1 LCELNRFRDPFGS
14 REVFKP
20 GLWWYGFWGIA
31 TPVTQERDPII
42 WNITRKDH
50 FQNVEA
56 LYEPW
61 YG

>member
-1 LCELNRFRDPFGS
+1 MPKTIETDADGHEKLGICLWERDLPFG
-14 REVFKP
+14 V
-20 GLWWYGFWGIA
+20 A
-31 TPVTQERDPII
+31 TPVTQERDLTI